1 MRRPGATL
9 FLDFKLT
16 GRKKLRD
23 EFETQGTILLILQ
36 YTIKRVSCNLL
47 L

>member
-1 MRRPGATL
+1 MRRPGAKL

-16 GRKKLRD
+16 GRKKLCD

-36 YTIKRVSCNLL
+36 YTINSVSCNLL